1 MVASTSFATKMAVI
15 KTSSF
20 IASADPPS
28 SVAVGSTFVTI
39 MAIVVVAFA
48 PVVVLEEPNF
58 RLGSELVFVLRFS
71 FYLRPNHRQQST

>member
-20 IASADPPS
+20 VASADPPS

-39 MAIVVVAFA
+39 MAIVVAFA

-58 RLGSELVFVLRFS
+58 RLESELVFVLRFS
-71 FYLRPNHRQQST
+71 F